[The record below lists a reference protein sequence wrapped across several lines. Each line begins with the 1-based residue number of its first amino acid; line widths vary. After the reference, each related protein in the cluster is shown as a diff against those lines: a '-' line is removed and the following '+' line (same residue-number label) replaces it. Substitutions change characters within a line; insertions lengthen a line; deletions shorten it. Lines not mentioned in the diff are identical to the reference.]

1 MRCKEMKLTKLDW
14 LTNIENS
21 IAAIGNEDIADSVLS
36 KHGAVDLE
44 KLSVAMLS
52 DIWNEL
58 YAIEVDLR

>member
-1 MRCKEMKLTKLDW
+1 MRLTKLDW

-21 IAAIGNEDIADSVLS
+21 IAAVGNADITDSVLS
-36 KHGAVDLE
+36 KYGTVDLE

-58 YAIEVDLR
+58 YAIEVDFK

>member
-1 MRCKEMKLTKLDW
+1 MKLTKLDW

>member
-1 MRCKEMKLTKLDW
+1 MKLTKLDW

-36 KHGAVDLE
+36 KYGAVDLE